1 MIFTTP
7 VSLGELLD
15 KISILLIKKKKIKNR
30 NKLTLINNELKKLQS
45 ILAKSNIKKDKLKK
59 YLNLLKN
66 INLKLWMVED
76 KLRECEKKKN
86 FNNNFIKLARSVYK
100 FNDKRA
106 NIKLKIN
113 KKFKSTIFEVKSYKK
128 Y

>member
-86 FNNNFIKLARSVYK
+86 FNNNFIKLARSVYLT
-100 FNDKRA
+100 NDKRS
-106 NIKLKIN
+106 NIKLEIN
-113 KKFKSTIFEVKSYKK
+113 KIFGSQIIEVKSYQE

>member
-113 KKFKSTIFEVKSYKK
+113 KKFKSTIIEVKSYKK

>member
-1 MIFTTP
+1 MIFTAP

-15 KISILLIKKKKIKNR
+15 KISILLIKKKKIKNK
-30 NKLTLINNELKKLQS
+30 NKLKLINNELKKLQS
-45 ILAKSNIKKDKLKK
+45 ILVKSNIKKDKLKK

-106 NIKLKIN
+106 NIKLNIN
-113 KKFKSTIFEVKSYKK
+113 KKFKSTIIEVKSYKK

>member
-1 MIFTTP
+1 M
-7 VSLGELLD
+7 
-15 KISILLIKKKKIKNR
+15 
-30 NKLTLINNELKKLQS
+30 
-45 ILAKSNIKKDKLKK
+45 
-59 YLNLLKN
+59 NLLKN

-113 KKFKSTIFEVKSYKK
+113 KKFKSTIIEVKSYKK

>member
-7 VSLGELLD
+7 ISLGELLD

-45 ILAKSNIKKDKLKK
+45 ILSKSNIKKDKLKK

-113 KKFKSTIFEVKSYKK
+113 KKFKSTIIVVKSYKK

>member
-45 ILAKSNIKKDKLKK
+45 ILSKSNIKKDKLKK

-113 KKFKSTIFEVKSYKK
+113 KKFKSTIIEVKSYKK

>member
-45 ILAKSNIKKDKLKK
+45 ILSKSNIKKDKLKK

-106 NIKLKIN
+106 NIKLNIN
-113 KKFKSTIFEVKSYKK
+113 KKFKSTIIEVKSYKK

>member
-1 MIFTTP
+1 MIFTAP

-15 KISILLIKKKKIKNR
+15 KISILLIKKKKIKNK
-30 NKLTLINNELKKLQS
+30 NKLKLINNELKKLQS
-45 ILAKSNIKKDKLKK
+45 ILVKSNIKKDKLKK

-76 KLRECEKKKN
+76 KLRECEKSNN

-106 NIKLKIN
+106 NIKLNIN
-113 KKFKSTIFEVKSYKK
+113 KKFKSTIIEVKSYEK

>member
-7 VSLGELLD
+7 ISLGELLD

-113 KKFKSTIFEVKSYKK
+113 KKFKSTIIEVKSYKK

>member
-1 MIFTTP
+1 MIFTAP

-45 ILAKSNIKKDKLKK
+45 ILSKSNIKKDKLKK

-113 KKFKSTIFEVKSYKK
+113 KKFKSTIIEVKSYKK

>member
-7 VSLGELLD
+7 ISLGELLD

-59 YLNLLKN
+59 YFNLLKN

-113 KKFKSTIFEVKSYKK
+113 KKFKSTIIEVKSYKK

>member
-7 VSLGELLD
+7 VSLGELFD

-76 KLRECEKKKN
+76 KLRECEKSNN
-86 FNNNFIKLARSVYK
+86 FNNNFIKLARSVY
-100 FNDKRA
+100 FTNDERSE
-106 NIKLKIN
+106 IKKSIN
-113 KKFKSTIFEVKSYKK
+113 KLLNSEIVEEKSYSK